1 MIELPHT
8 VVGAAIAV
16 KIGNPALALPLALA
30 SHFLLDPVPHW
41 NPHLYTELKK
51 NGVVSRGSKLFMA
64 VDVLLSLAAGIFIAY
79 KMLPDTT
86 LAALAIIGG
95 FVAVFPDLIKS
106 PFYLLGIVKNP
117 ILTKY
122 VEVER
127 SIQGES
133 KSILLGMTTQILVT
147 GAAFWWA
154 LS

>member
-30 SHFLLDPVPHW
+30 SHFLLDPIPHW
-41 NPHLYTELKK
+41 NPHLYTEFKK
-51 NGVVSRGSKLFMA
+51 NGVVSRGSKLFMTF
-64 VDVLLSLAAGIFIAY
+64 DVLLSLAAGLFIAY

-86 LAALAIIGG
+86 LAALAIIGAL
-95 FVAVFPDLIKS
+95 VAVFPDLIKS
-106 PFYLLGIVKNP
+106 PFYLLGIKNP
-117 ILTKY
+117 TLTRY
-122 VEVER
+122 VELER

-133 KSILLGMTTQILVT
+133 KSILLGMTTQLLVT